1 MSDEQKTA
9 VFPPSDP
16 DGSKARA
23 ELQEKFQIGVPVINT
38 AAIRSVP
45 SFVGLDMSLTS
56 SGFCCKRGDVLTV
69 ETIKTT
75 PKTCDNDLA
84 RIRYIVDAVLSR
96 IPKMDVKMVCIE
108 DFFTPQNPFQ
118 IGAAIGLAMLG
129 AVMRLALYEKGY
141 PFFVIAPGQLKKFAT
156 GKGVGQKSIIVREVY
171 KRWGVDAK
179 EDRKSVV

>member
-1 MSDEQKTA
+1 
-9 VFPPSDP
+9 
-16 DGSKARA
+16 
-23 ELQEKFQIGVPVINT
+23 
-38 AAIRSVP
+38 VP

-56 SGFCCKRGDVLTV
+56 TGFCCKRGDVISV

-75 PKTCDNDLA
+75 PKTCENDLA
-84 RIRYIVDAVLSR
+84 RIRHIVDAVMSR

-129 AVMRLALYEKGY
+129 AVMRLELYEKGY

-179 EDRKSVV
+179 DDNQADACVLAYVAEALTMPVLEDRQKYQQEVVDKVLADRPRYNVRT